1 MRLNFKVD
9 FVKKILVN
17 TVNSTQNPLKK
28 LDVAEKSFQLYPKTK
43 SRWCG
48 KRGLGEPQFS
58 LVRISI
64 VT

>member
-48 KRGLGEPQFS
+48 KRFS
-58 LVRISI
+58 LVWISI